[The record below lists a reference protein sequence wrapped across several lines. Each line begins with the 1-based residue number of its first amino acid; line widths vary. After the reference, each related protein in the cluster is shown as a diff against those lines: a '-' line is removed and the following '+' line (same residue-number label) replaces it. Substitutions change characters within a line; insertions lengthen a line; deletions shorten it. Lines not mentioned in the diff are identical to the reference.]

1 MIDIHLQ
8 NIQVKQNTVIF
19 SAAPEDFVSVSTLLT
34 FSEVV
39 TRGVVPVA
47 IVDDNNS
54 ESMEKFIANVTLV
67 DTDLEIETTPGQTT
81 VSITDNDGE
90 RNRISIRWSFFNG
103 TTKWGII

>member
-1 MIDIHLQ
+1 M
-8 NIQVKQNTVIF
+8 
-19 SAAPEDFVSVSTLLT
+19 SVSTLLT

-90 RNRISIRWSFFNG
+90 RNRISIRWSFLMVRLNG
-103 TTKWGII
+103 ALFRILEHLNCF